1 MKHRLTV
8 LLPSRLRIVRLRR
21 PGWAFALLAALPAC
35 DAGRTT
41 LVVLSDT
48 TAATAPRVVVA
59 LPFDPAALPAPAPA
73 ALPDGP
79 RGDSVRLALARRDS
93 MLRADV
99 AWQGARTT
107 ANTAARA
114 LAPLDRRTAEYA
126 RRFAE
131 WRRLADSA
139 ERLRDRRDAHSAHLT
154 RLSQR
159 LGDDARH
166 LDATPPTRSR
176 QAADSA
182 ARAMGGRIAE
192 ATLQSG
198 AARLELADGEWW
210 LTHTSQDGALRVPAI
225 RRVLLSG
232 TRDTVDL
239 RQSGRAA
246 AGSP

>member
-8 LLPSRLRIVRLRR
+8 LPRSRSRIVRLRR
-21 PGWAFALLAALPAC
+21 RGWALALAAALPAC
-35 DAGRTT
+35 DAGRTS
-41 LVVLSDT
+41 LVVLSDS

-93 MLRADV
+93 ALHADA
-99 AWQGARTT
+99 AWQDARTT
-107 ANTAARA
+107 ANDAARA
-114 LAPLDRRTAEYA
+114 LASLDRRTPEYA
-126 RRFAE
+126 RRFDA
-131 WRRLADSA
+131 WRQLADDA
-139 ERLRDRRDAHSAHLT
+139 ESLRARRDALSERLT

-166 LDATPPTRSR
+166 LDATPATRSR

-182 ARAMGGRIAE
+182 ASAMGREIAE
-192 ATLQSG
+192 ATLQG
-198 AARLELADGEWW
+198 GTATLELSDGEWW
-210 LTHTSQDGALRVPAI
+210 LAHTVEDGALRVPAI
-225 RRVLLSG
+225 QRVVLSG
-232 TRDTVDL
+232 APDTVDL
-239 RQSGRAA
+239 RHAGRAA